1 MSLEIQIEPQEFKF
15 EDENAL
21 ETFIE
26 ANLDKLFGI
35 QAIARQYRVG
45 GEICDLLAID
55 RDRAL
60 TIIELKNAEDRY
72 VVQQIS
78 RYYHSF
84 YAEKPFF
91 EQINYTKP
99 IRLIVI
105 SPIFHRH
112 NFVDLQY
119 NQLDIDFIRFV
130 ITKSKNSYS
139 LQLLDLESNIIN
151 QIVIDPHDH
160 TLKKQTN
167 DSETEAQE
175 LINFYVRNK
184 YAQSLDIRELTV
196 QEKID
201 NLHRNG
207 KPSKIFKI
215 RMNPVVRT
223 NNYKYIL
230 VKVPS
235 KITIAQFM
243 YWVIENVPRASAI
256 LTANGKSYLL
266 NRPR

>member
-1 MSLEIQIEPQEFKF
+1 MQIEPQEFKF

-21 ETFIE
+21 ETFVE

-55 RDRAL
+55 KDRAL

-84 YAEKPFF
+84 YAEKPFSDK
-91 EQINYTKP
+91 IDYTQP
-99 IRLIVI
+99 IRLIVV

-112 NFVDLQY
+112 NIIDLQY
-119 NQLDIDFIRFV
+119 NQLDIDFIRFI
-130 ITKSKNSYS
+130 ITKSKNSYL

-151 QIVIDPHDH
+151 QIAIDSHL
-160 TLKKQTN
+160 TLKKQIN

-175 LINFYVRNK
+175 LIDFYVRNK

-223 NNYKYIL
+223 NNYKYVL

-243 YWVIENVPRASAI
+243 YWVIKNVPRASAI
-256 LTANGKSYLL
+256 LTASGKSYLL
-266 NRPR
+266 GV